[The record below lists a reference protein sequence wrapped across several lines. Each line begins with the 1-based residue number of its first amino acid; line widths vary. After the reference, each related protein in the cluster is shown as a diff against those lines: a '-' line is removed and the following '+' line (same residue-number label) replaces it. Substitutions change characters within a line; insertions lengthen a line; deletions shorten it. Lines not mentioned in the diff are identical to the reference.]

1 MDKQFILYH
10 DACWRLRQLL
20 IAVQCLQDDIAC
32 RTTNQA
38 WKDVEML
45 LPLLEDIQLK
55 SVTIAN
61 IMHQFAGE
69 VQSRALDI
77 RFNQAYVLIESSCH
91 ELLNAVQSVGQ
102 SSSMI
107 AQSVLHDPTL
117 AQGFDEIGPYI
128 EGIRKCL
135 NGEPLAG

>member
-10 DACWRLRQLL
+10 DACWRLRHLL

-38 WKDVEML
+38 WEDIGLL

-55 SVTIAN
+55 SITIAN
-61 IMHQFAGE
+61 IMHQFAVE
-69 VQSRALDI
+69 IQSRALDL
-77 RFNQAYVLIESSCH
+77 RFNQAFASIESSCH
-91 ELLNAVQSVGQ
+91 ELLNAVESVGQ
-102 SSSMI
+102 SSSLV
-107 AQSVLHDPTL
+107 AQSVLHNPTL

-128 EGIRKCL
+128 ESIRKSM